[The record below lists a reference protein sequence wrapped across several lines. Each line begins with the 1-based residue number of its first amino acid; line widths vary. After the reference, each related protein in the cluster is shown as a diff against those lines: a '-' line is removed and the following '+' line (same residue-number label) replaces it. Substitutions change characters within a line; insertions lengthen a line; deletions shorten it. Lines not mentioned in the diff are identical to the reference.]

1 MDKFLESDLYTPIYE
16 YLTQNG
22 YSVKGE
28 VKSCDITA
36 MKDDELIIIELKK
49 GFTIDLIFQAI
60 KRQKSADGVYVA
72 IPRPKNDYK
81 SKRWKETIELVRRLE
96 LGLIVVAFT
105 KAGPIV
111 EVAVHPG
118 EFVPRKAKSK
128 KRIAIIKE
136 HNARTGNHNKG
147 GVTRT
152 KLMSAYREQA
162 LHIAVLLELNGELTP
177 KALKELGASEKTGN
191 ILSKN
196 YYKWFEKTESKC
208 YRLSDTGLIA
218 LAEYTELVEYYKKVS
233 F

>member
-1 MDKFLESDLYTPIYE
+1 MDKFLESDLYNPICE
-16 YLTQNG
+16 YLLQNG
-22 YSVKGE
+22 YSVQGE
-28 VKSCDITA
+28 VKDCDITA
-36 MKDDELIIIELKK
+36 IKDNELIIIELKK

-72 IPRPKNDYK
+72 IPRPKNGYK
-81 SKRWKETIELVRRLE
+81 SRRWKETVGLVRRLD

-105 KAGPIV
+105 KAKPIV
-111 EVAVHPG
+111 EVAVHPS
-118 EFVPRKAKSK
+118 EFVPQKSK
-128 KRIAIIKE
+128 SNKRIAIIKE

-152 KLMSAYREQA
+152 KLMSAYREMA
-162 LHIAVLLELNGELTP
+162 IHIAVIIDAKGELTP
-177 KALKELGASEKTGN
+177 KALKELGASEKAGS

-208 YRLSDTGLIA
+208 YRLSETGLIA
-218 LAEYTELVEYYKKVS
+218 LAEYTELVEYYRNL